1 MLLLDEPTNDL
12 DFSGLRQLERF
23 LTNLAGTL
31 VVVSHDRAF
40 LDTTVD
46 RARTQR
52 QWAVSG

>member
-1 MLLLDEPTNDL
+1 VLLLDEPTNDL
-12 DFSGLRQLERF
+12 DFSGLRQLEGF